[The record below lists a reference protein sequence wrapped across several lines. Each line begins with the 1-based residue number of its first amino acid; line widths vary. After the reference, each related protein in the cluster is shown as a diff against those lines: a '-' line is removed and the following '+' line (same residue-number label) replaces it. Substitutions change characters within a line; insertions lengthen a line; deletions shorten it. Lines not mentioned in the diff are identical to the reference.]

1 MSGADIFA
9 PVAASTLPNDA
20 KAYRKALGQ
29 FATGVTVV
37 TTRTQQGV
45 PLGLTVNSFSTL
57 SLEPPLVL
65 WSLRLSSTLLPH
77 FEANGRF
84 AVNVLAVGQASLSQR
99 FASSVAMDKFA
110 LTPHDIS
117 DQGFVLLQ
125 GASAWFEC
133 QTVSAQEFGDHR
145 LLVAKV
151 LRFGQSGQSPLVFH
165 DGQYRQLG

>member
-1 MSGADIFA
+1 MSSVSTVPPVVA
-9 PVAASTLPNDA
+9 PARAGDA
-20 KAYRKALGQ
+20 KAIRKALGQ

-37 TTRTQQGV
+37 TTQTPQGM

-77 FEANGRF
+77 FEAQGRF
-84 AVNVLAVGQASLSQR
+84 AVNVLAAGQSPLSQR
-99 FASSVAMDKFA
+99 FASSVQMDKFA
-110 LTPHDIS
+110 LTPHDINEE
-117 DQGFVLLQ
+117 GFVLLH

-145 LLVAKV
+145 LLIAKV
-151 LRFGQSGQSPLVFH
+151 MRFSQSGHLPLVFH
-165 DGQYRQLG
+165 DGQYRHLG